1 MAYTVQPLD
10 WIQNGNFSQNYAQW
24 NGFLN
29 WVDSWTPSDDI
40 YVGKPFSNLRLT
52 TSNAAEF
59 VGFYDPSGP
68 GSYSYRLAPPS
79 PHLSQNLTLEAGHY
93 RLTFD
98 LSVNCSGMNLF
109 QQFQALLDGV
119 PLSTDE
125 LWTPNSEGR
134 YGSAP
139 AGARTVEL
147 DVTTSGAHTLSFGF
161 NQPGYNLDRT
171 SPSYWQYANR
181 VTLDN
186 VSLIGT
192 ATQYTG
198 TANAETIRGS
208 SFSDRLEGLAGNDT
222 LEGGHGNDTLL
233 GGSGNDSLAGGVGD
247 DTYEVRSRGD
257 IVIETVQ
264 AGTDTVWSYLTQ
276 LTLVDNV
283 ENGRI
288 MLDSSANMQGN
299 ALDNLLIA
307 GAGDNVLNGSAGQ
320 DTVSYATAAAA
331 VNINLALTTTQN
343 TGGSGSDTLLNI
355 ENVTGSSFADQ
366 LTGNQKDNY
375 FIDGA
380 GADTLSGGA
389 GNDVYE
395 VHEFND
401 VIVEQAS
408 AGTDEIR
415 SYIYNVFLADNVEN
429 ARIMLKGMAYLTGNA
444 LNNVLESGVGDSV
457 LKGDLGQ
464 DTASYVHAAAGVNAN
479 LALTTAQNTGGSG
492 FDTFFSIEN
501 LTGSALA
508 DQLTGDA
515 LDNRL
520 SGGAGDDTLSGG
532 AGHDRLT
539 GGTGND
545 RFVLADL
552 SSDTLTDF
560 VVGADKIALSAQ
572 VFTALASTNN
582 AAERSLSA
590 GRFVNTA
597 QAADSNDVV
606 LYNASSGAL
615 FYDADG
621 SGQAAA
627 VQIALIGTQTH
638 PTLSAADFVI
648 IA

>member
-1 MAYTVQPLD
+1 M
-10 WIQNGNFSQNYAQW
+10 
-24 NGFLN
+24 
-29 WVDSWTPSDDI
+29 
-40 YVGKPFSNLRLT
+40 RLT

-93 RLTFD
+93 TLTFD

-139 AGARTVEL
+139 AGARTVEF

-192 ATQYTG
+192 AMQYTG

-222 LEGGHGNDTLL
+222 LEGGRGNDTLL

-299 ALDNLLIA
+299 ALDNALIA

-355 ENVTGSSFADQ
+355 ENV
-366 LTGNQKDNY
+366 
-375 FIDGA
+375 
-380 GADTLSGGA
+380 
-389 GNDVYE
+389 
-395 VHEFND
+395 
-401 VIVEQAS
+401 
-408 AGTDEIR
+408 
-415 SYIYNVFLADNVEN
+415 
-429 ARIMLKGMAYLTGNA
+429 
-444 LNNVLESGVGDSV
+444 
-457 LKGDLGQ
+457 
-464 DTASYVHAAAGVNAN
+464 
-479 LALTTAQNTGGSG
+479 
-492 FDTFFSIEN
+492 
-501 LTGSALA
+501 TGSALA

-590 GRFVNTA
+590 GHFVNTA

-638 PTLSAADFVI
+638 PTLSEADFVI

>member
-10 WIQNGNFSQNYAQW
+10 WIQNGNFSQNYAEW

-52 TSNAAEF
+52 TSNVAEF

-93 RLTFD
+93 TLTFD
-98 LSVNCSGMNLF
+98 LLVNCSGMNLF

-139 AGARTVEL
+139 AGARTVEF

-192 ATQYTG
+192 AMQYTG

-222 LEGGHGNDTLL
+222 LEGGRGN
-233 GGSGNDSLAGGVGD
+233 
-247 DTYEVRSRGD
+247 
-257 IVIETVQ
+257 
-264 AGTDTVWSYLTQ
+264 
-276 LTLVDNV
+276 
-283 ENGRI
+283 
-288 MLDSSANMQGN
+288 
-299 ALDNLLIA
+299 
-307 GAGDNVLNGSAGQ
+307 
-320 DTVSYATAAAA
+320 
-331 VNINLALTTTQN
+331 
-343 TGGSGSDTLLNI
+343 
-355 ENVTGSSFADQ
+355 
-366 LTGNQKDNY
+366 
-375 FIDGA
+375 
-380 GADTLSGGA
+380 DTLSGGA

-464 DTASYVHAAAGVNAN
+464 DTASYVHAAAGVNAS

-590 GRFVNTA
+590 GHFVNTA